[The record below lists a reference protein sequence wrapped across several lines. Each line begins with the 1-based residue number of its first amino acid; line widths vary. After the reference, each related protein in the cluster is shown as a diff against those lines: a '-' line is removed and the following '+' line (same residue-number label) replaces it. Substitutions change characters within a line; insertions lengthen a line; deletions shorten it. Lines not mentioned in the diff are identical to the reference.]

1 MPLCHLFLWCSIPF
15 IFSFLL
21 KGSLL
26 LCFLENFPS
35 MKRRKDRP
43 FNLWTQRS
51 TLNSKEGELNAAH
64 QLTTFIGDPV
74 RQVFPSPK
82 DKYFLQVI
90 MVRKTF
96 RYIQLMHSMVGQFH
110 LLKTLPETLGSLEQ
124 RILSVIRKWSSTG
137 TKKWDGYQQRPTECP
152 WLIAQLPSGEELA
165 VFSPLDLA
173 CPMFLNL
180 LLSLDAQYMTMQ

>member
-1 MPLCHLFLWCSIPF
+1 
-15 IFSFLL
+15 
-21 KGSLL
+21 
-26 LCFLENFPS
+26 

-82 DKYFLQVI
+82 DKYVLQVI

-96 RYIQLMHSMVGQFH
+96 RYIQVMHSMVGQFH

-124 RILSVIRKWSSTG
+124 RILSVIRK
-137 TKKWDGYQQRPTECP
+137 
-152 WLIAQLPSGEELA
+152 
-165 VFSPLDLA
+165 
-173 CPMFLNL
+173 
-180 LLSLDAQYMTMQ
+180 